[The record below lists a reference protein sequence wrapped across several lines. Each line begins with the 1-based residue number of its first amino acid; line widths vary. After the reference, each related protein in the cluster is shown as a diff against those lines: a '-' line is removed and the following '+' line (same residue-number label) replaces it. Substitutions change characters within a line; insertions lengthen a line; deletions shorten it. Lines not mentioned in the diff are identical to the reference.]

1 MASGSKEVI
10 LSLYSVLLRS
20 HLEYCNQWWA
30 PQLCGATL
38 STTRVYFWSPQYKKD
53 VKILDS
59 TQKRALKLVT
69 RLEGMSCE
77 EKLRILGLFSPEKRS
92 WKKISLL
99 AAAPWLEKAERGT
112 RFCFWEL
119 MATCVGIAQNC
130 TRRGSDHKLGKK
142 SLYCEG
148 G

>member
-69 RLEGMSCE
+69 GLEGMV
-77 EKLRILGLFSPEKRS
+77 LFSMEKKR
-92 WKKISLL
+92 L
-99 AAAPWLEKAERGT
+99 G
-112 RFCFWEL
+112 
-119 MATCVGIAQNC
+119 
-130 TRRGSDHKLGKK
+130 GS
-142 SLYCEG
+142 Y
-148 G
+148 